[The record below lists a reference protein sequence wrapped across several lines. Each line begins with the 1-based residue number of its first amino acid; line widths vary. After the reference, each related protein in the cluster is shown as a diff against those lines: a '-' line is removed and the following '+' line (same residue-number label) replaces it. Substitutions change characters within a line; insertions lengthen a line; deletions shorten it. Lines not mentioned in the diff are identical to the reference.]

1 MKKKI
6 FRILCVIMLCCIS
19 LVFVGCMG
27 NPPENYED
35 EDYNPVEDNEGGI
48 SIDLYGTKVLY
59 RPESYDFNAGSGGTE
74 EQENDYY
81 GQYAYQIMNNIF
93 DIYAI
98 PNTSNTYFSTFVPQF
113 ATGGD
118 KVDNLPYL
126 YDSIRYKIDTIAH
139 VTSRN
144 NNGTNTTEPVDY
156 YIVGADFD
164 SAWNWSFS
172 YDQSG
177 DSLNSFIQHSYTPGL
192 YYQNPFGQPYFNG
205 NHVYNYF
212 IGTNNTPTFDSTTYY
227 NTNSNVYYD
236 YYVSS
241 SDAEE
246 PQYDYDAYSEFTKA
260 LEYVIYSYA
269 LDLEPHAINVTQTDT
284 APYYQVTVAGYQADS
299 QNNMTSVDVALED
312 IKATFNELGAYV
324 GLVDRQITKI
334 KNWILENVI
343 GSSAQSNGDRLRT
356 YDSVTE
362 IIDENGD
369 VSYNFG
375 NATNSTELG
384 RDYENVLDRLIT
396 GVCENVSIGGGEEG
410 GTTIDERF
418 LASELT
424 EYVGNTFMISD
435 DSNFPVYSEDMPA
448 GYIPP
453 LEYQSVT
460 IMPKTTNWIQSIY
473 IALKYDADEDGT
485 EENVYNADKYIDIQ
499 VDLNYYNHANRAYKT
514 LTSDIVRVFDGPYDI
529 NYLITTDG
537 QGTEDGNAPSGHASG
552 VSFEDIGSMLPN
564 NEYGQYLP
572 VGAFNTAVAGGVL
585 NTDVAGSNYDGSI
598 IRSQSPIILTGSTEA
613 KNWYSIVENE
623 ELIDG
628 KSYLSGRLNYTLFDT
643 DPNGCDYLEITYK
656 VLKQPGDADTNY
668 KFYTGI
674 ALILNADTPPTPDPY
689 WYNKK

>member
-59 RPESYDFNAGSGGTE
+59 RPDSYDFNAGSGGTE

-81 GQYAYQIMNNIF
+81 GQYAYVIMDALYNIYGVSNINT
-93 DIYAI
+93 DAMIYYA
-98 PNTSNTYFSTFVPQF
+98 PQF
-113 ATGGD
+113 VSGAN
-118 KVDNLPYL
+118 VDNLPYL
-126 YDSIRYKIDTIAH
+126 YDSIRYKVDTIAH

-144 NNGTNTTEPVDY
+144 NNGTNENAGY
-156 YIVGADFD
+156 YIIGANFD
-164 SAWNWSFS
+164 SAWNWSLD
-172 YDQSG
+172 Y
-177 DSLNSFIQHSYTPGL
+177 NATGL
-192 YYQNPFGQPYFNG
+192 EAYIPTYSTATHDPQPIIIESHIYNYYSPQLDNQNNPTGQPNFE
-205 NHVYNYF
+205 
-212 IGTNNTPTFDSTTYY
+212 GTNNELTIHYNDISTNYRTYF
-227 NTNSNVYYD
+227 
-236 YYVSS
+236 VSS
-241 SDAEE
+241 SDQ
-246 PQYDYDAYSEFTKA
+246 PSDYDAYSEFTKA

-269 LDLEPHAINVTQTDT
+269 LDLEPHAINVTQTGT
-284 APYYQVTVAGYQADS
+284 APYYQVSVAGYQADS

-312 IKATFNELGAYV
+312 IKATFNELGAFV

-334 KNWILENVI
+334 KNWILDNVI
-343 GSSAQSNGDRLRT
+343 GSAAQSNGDYLRT

-435 DSNFPVYSEDMPA
+435 DSNFPVYSEDLPA

-537 QGTEDGNAPSGHASG
+537 QGEEEGNAPSGHASG

-689 WYNKK
+689 

>member
-81 GQYAYQIMNNIF
+81 GQYAYNIMLNLY
-93 DIYAI
+93 DIYGI
-98 PNTSNTYFSTFVPQF
+98 PNLDNLHFPDFVPQF

-126 YDSIRYKIDTIAH
+126 YDSVRYKVDTIGH
-139 VTSRN
+139 VTTRN
-144 NNGTNTTEPVDY
+144 NNGTTETVDY

-172 YDQSG
+172 YDMSSINNNMSAYLKFYDQYENYS
-177 DSLNSFIQHSYTPGL
+177 DDIINEPTII
-192 YYQNPFGQPYFNG
+192 N
-205 NHVYNYF
+205 NHIYNYY
-212 IGTNNTPTFDSTTYY
+212 ISNNQQITFNVSTHYTSDDMSNYRTYF
-227 NTNSNVYYD
+227 
-236 YYVSS
+236 VSS
-241 SDAEE
+241 SDQAS
-246 PQYDYDAYSEFTKA
+246 DYDAYSEFTKA

-269 LDLEPHAINVTQTDT
+269 LDLEPHQIDVVQTDV
-284 APYYQVTVAGYQADS
+284 APYYRVTVAGYQANS
-299 QNNMTSVDVALED
+299 QNNMTSVEVALED

-334 KNWILENVI
+334 KNWILNNVI
-343 GSSAQSNGDRLRT
+343 GSAAQSNGDYLRT
-356 YDSVTE
+356 YNSVTE

-435 DSNFPVYSEDMPA
+435 DSNFPVYSEDMSG

-537 QGTEDGNAPSGHASG
+537 QGAEEGNAPSGHASG

-689 WYNKK
+689 

>member
-59 RPESYDFNAGSGGTE
+59 RPDSYDFNAGSGGTE

-81 GQYAYQIMNNIF
+81 GQYAYNIMLNLY
-93 DIYAI
+93 DIYGI
-98 PNTSNTYFSTFVPQF
+98 PNLDNLHFPDFVPQF

-126 YDSIRYKIDTIAH
+126 YDSVRYKVDTIGH
-139 VTSRN
+139 VTTRN
-144 NNGTNTTEPVDY
+144 NNGTTETVDY

-172 YDQSG
+172 YDMSSINNNMSAYLKFYDQYENYS
-177 DSLNSFIQHSYTPGL
+177 DDIINEPTII
-192 YYQNPFGQPYFNG
+192 N
-205 NHVYNYF
+205 NHIYNYY
-212 IGTNNTPTFDSTTYY
+212 ISNNQQITFNVSTHYTSDDMSNYRTYF
-227 NTNSNVYYD
+227 
-236 YYVSS
+236 VSS
-241 SDAEE
+241 SDQAS
-246 PQYDYDAYSEFTKA
+246 DYDAYSEFTKA

-269 LDLEPHAINVTQTDT
+269 LDLEPHQIDVVQTDV
-284 APYYQVTVAGYQADS
+284 APYYRVTVAGYQANS

-334 KNWILENVI
+334 KNWILDNVI
-343 GSSAQSNGDRLRT
+343 GSSAQSNGDYIRT

-362 IIDENGD
+362 IINANGTI
-369 VSYNFG
+369 SYNFG

-396 GVCENVSIGGGEEG
+396 GVCEDVTIGGGEEG

-537 QGTEDGNAPSGHASG
+537 QGTEEGNAPAGHASG

-585 NTDVAGSNYDGSI
+585 NTDVAQSNYDGSI

-674 ALILNADTPPTPDPY
+674 ALILNEDSAPTPDPY
-689 WYNKK
+689 

>member
-19 LVFVGCMG
+19 LTFVGCLG
-27 NPPENYED
+27 NPAENYGD
-35 EDYNPVEDNEGGI
+35 EDYNPVEDNEGAI

-59 RPESYDFNAGSGGTE
+59 RPDSYDFNTGSGGTE
-74 EQENDYY
+74 EQENNYY
-81 GQYAYQIMNNIF
+81 GQYAYYVMNAIFNIF
-93 DIYAI
+93 GISSVDSRDMILYA
-98 PNTSNTYFSTFVPQF
+98 PQF
-113 ATGGD
+113 TAGGD
-118 KVDNLPYL
+118 KEENLPYL
-126 YDSIRYKIDTIAH
+126 YDSIRYKIDTIGH
-139 VTSRN
+139 VTLKN
-144 NNGTNTTEPVDY
+144 NNGTTEKVDY
-156 YIVGADFD
+156 YIVGANFD
-164 SAWNWSFS
+164 SAWNWSWS
-172 YDQSG
+172 YDTTG
-177 DSLNSFIQHSYTPGL
+177 IEAYIVNNSTSSHDP
-192 YYQNPFGQPYFNG
+192 QPVIIKG
-205 NHVYNYF
+205 NIYNYY
-212 IGTNNTPTFDSTTYY
+212 STIDNENQSEPNFEGMGGLQFNEYYAGISSNYRTYF
-227 NTNSNVYYD
+227 
-236 YYVSS
+236 VSS
-241 SDAEE
+241 SNE
-246 PQYDYDAYSEFTKA
+246 PSDYDAYSEFTKA

-269 LDLEPHAINVTQTDT
+269 LDLEPNSIEVTHTDT
-284 APYYQVTVAGYQADS
+284 APYYQVTVAGYPADT
-299 QNNMTSVDVALED
+299 QNNKTSVDVALED
-312 IKATFNELGAYV
+312 IKATFNKLGAYV

-343 GSSAQSNGDRLRT
+343 GSNAQSNGDYLRT
-356 YDSVTE
+356 YNSVTE

-396 GVCENVSIGGGEEG
+396 GVCEDVTIGGGEEG

-424 EYVGNTFMISD
+424 EYVGNTFLVSD

-537 QGTEDGNAPSGHASG
+537 QGTEDGNAPAGHASG

-585 NTDVAGSNYDGSI
+585 NTDVAQSNYDGSI

-689 WYNKK
+689 

>member
-81 GQYAYQIMNNIF
+81 GQYAYNIMLNLY
-93 DIYAI
+93 DIYGI
-98 PNTSNTYFSTFVPQF
+98 PNLDNLHFPDFVPQF

-126 YDSIRYKIDTIAH
+126 YDSVRYKVDTIGH
-139 VTSRN
+139 VTTRN
-144 NNGTNTTEPVDY
+144 NNGTTETVDY

-172 YDQSG
+172 YDMSSINNNMSAYLKFYDQYENYS
-177 DSLNSFIQHSYTPGL
+177 DDIINEPTII
-192 YYQNPFGQPYFNG
+192 N
-205 NHVYNYF
+205 NHIYNYY
-212 IGTNNTPTFDSTTYY
+212 ISNNQQITFNVSTHYTSDDMSNYRTYF
-227 NTNSNVYYD
+227 
-236 YYVSS
+236 VSS
-241 SDAEE
+241 SDQAS
-246 PQYDYDAYSEFTKA
+246 DYDAYSEFTKA

-269 LDLEPHAINVTQTDT
+269 LDLEPHQIDVVQTDV
-284 APYYQVTVAGYQADS
+284 APYYRVTVAGYQANS
-299 QNNMTSVDVALED
+299 QNNMTSVEVALED

-334 KNWILENVI
+334 KNWILNNVI
-343 GSSAQSNGDRLRT
+343 GSAAQSNGDYLRT
-356 YDSVTE
+356 YNSVTE

-435 DSNFPVYSEDMPA
+435 DSNFPVYSEDMSG

-537 QGTEDGNAPSGHASG
+537 QGEEEGNAPSGHASG

-689 WYNKK
+689 